1 MANLTKQIKNYVFNL
16 LQEELSSSII
26 YHNYTHTLR
35 VVKKLKL
42 LLEGEQVSDKEKELM
57 IIAAWFH
64 DTGYTKDIRNHEEE
78 SVGIAKTYLEGKLP
92 EEDIEVIE
100 SLILATKMGH
110 VPSTNLEKIMKDA
123 DYSHLASKNYEKTSD
138 LLREELRLTGV
149 KDYTELEWKKE
160 NINFLTNHHRFFTH
174 YAHEN
179 WQTLKQNQLLKLIKS
194 VDKLEEE
201 IRSVE
206 KKKIAQ
212 KEKEEKVNIPEK
224 GIETM
229 FRITLR
235 NHIKLS
241 DIADTKAN
249 ILLSVNAI
257 IISVALSSLVPRLDN
272 PHNVHLII
280 PTVILIMF
288 SVISIIFAIQ
298 STRPKV
304 TEGKFNKQD
313 VVNKKVNLLFFGNFH
328 QVPLQ
333 EFNWAM
339 KTMMKDKDY
348 LYDSM
353 IKDLYFLGLVLHKKY
368 KLLRVTYTI
377 FTVGIIVS
385 VVAFA
390 ISFNYMAPREIVP
403 THLP

>member
-1 MANLTKQIKNYVFNL
+1 MANLTKEIKSYVFDL
-16 LQEELSSSII
+16 LQEELPSSII

-42 LLEGEQVSDKEKELM
+42 LLEGEQVSDKEKEIL

-78 SVGIAKTYLEGKLP
+78 SVVIAKNYLKDRLP
-92 EEDIEVIE
+92 EAEIKIICD
-100 SLILATKMGH
+100 LILATKMGH
-110 VPSTNLEKIMKDA
+110 EPTSSLEKIMKDA
-123 DYSHLASKNYEKTSD
+123 DYSHLASKNYEKTSE
-138 LLREELRLTGV
+138 LLREELKLTGLKV
-149 KDYTELEWKKE
+149 YSELEWKKE

-194 VDKLEEE
+194 VAKLEEE

-206 KKKIAQ
+206 QKKIAQ
-212 KEKEEKVNIPEK
+212 KEKDEKVNIPEK

-241 DIADTKAN
+241 SIADTKAN

-257 IISVALSSLVPRLDN
+257 IISVGLSSLVPRLDN
-272 PHNVHLII
+272 PHNAHLII
-280 PTVILIMF
+280 PTIILILF
-288 SVISIIFAIQ
+288 SVVSIIFAIQ

-304 TEGKFNKQD
+304 TEGKFTKKD
-313 VVNKKVNLLFFGNFH
+313 VVDKKVNLLFFGNFH

-377 FTVGIIVS
+377 FTVGIIVA
-385 VVAFA
+385 VIAFA
-390 ISFNYMAPREIVP
+390 ISFNYMKPHEIIR
-403 THLP
+403 